1 MRGNECGAW
10 GSVKAAR
17 RRGWPDRRAMPVKAV
32 AKIAAHAENLGQ
44 TPPFNYGPN
53 KFGSLGT
60 LSIDKPEL

>member
-1 MRGNECGAW
+1 
-10 GSVKAAR
+10 
-17 RRGWPDRRAMPVKAV
+17 MPVKAV

-44 TPPFNYGPN
+44 APPFNYGPN